1 MILSLHCYLSQIPVA
16 MMLRRF
22 LPCDVQIKRLLM
34 PSASSGQTLVSLI
47 NNQPIQPPAANHIVY
62 QIQHIQNISSN
73 MNSSSLLKQSLNNIS
88 HISSRNYSDSENAS
102 PSQAEMS
109 LINILKEKFPSASDI
124 AVVDISGGC
133 GSMYEVYVESPDFK
147 GIRLVK
153 QHQMVSEALKG
164 EIKEMHGIRISTSAT
179 K

>member
-1 MILSLHCYLSQIPVA
+1 MKNIIYRQYFRDSVLNLKSFSI
-16 MMLRRF
+16 
-22 LPCDVQIKRLLM
+22 
-34 PSASSGQTLVSLI
+34 G
-47 NNQPIQPPAANHIVY
+47 NQLKKQPF
-62 QIQHIQNISSN
+62 
-73 MNSSSLLKQSLNNIS
+73 
-88 HISSRNYSDSENAS
+88 NYSLRCLSDEASAS
-102 PSQAEMS
+102 PSNAEMS
-109 LINILKEKFPSASDI
+109 LINILKDKFPSATDI

-164 EIKEMHGIRISTSAT
+164 ETKEMHGIRISTSAS

>member
-1 MILSLHCYLSQIPVA
+1 MNSTMMFRRIFSPNLDLTKHFSKNSIYWRAISNQNTLDCSTSLERNRNNICRQYLRDSVLSLRCFSIANQLKEQPFNHS
-16 MMLRRF
+16 LRCF
-22 LPCDVQIKRLLM
+22 SDE
-34 PSASSGQTLVSLI
+34 AS
-47 NNQPIQPPAANHIVY
+47 
-62 QIQHIQNISSN
+62 
-73 MNSSSLLKQSLNNIS
+73 
-88 HISSRNYSDSENAS
+88 AS
-102 PSQAEMS
+102 PSNAEMS
-109 LINILKEKFPSASDI
+109 LINILKGKFPSATDI

-164 EIKEMHGIRISTSAT
+164 EIKEMHGIRISTSAS